1 MSIRI
6 LPRNSHDCYSPF
18 YLDYR
23 FLYPGALVLRS
34 LIPDVAVSHIVR
46 VGHRSFLALLF
57 SRVATGR
64 SLTRCAHGQTKRS
77 FRNSLCGH
85 CSSRNANVASL
96 AWRRT
101 CADRCGHPGLEIMK
115 AAGCKS
121 DESKQFLSL
130 KFGNLGLVHQFAS
143 VIAPGFTAETPPP

>member
-1 MSIRI
+1 MD
-6 LPRNSHDCYSPF
+6 L
-18 YLDYR
+18 
-23 FLYPGALVLRS
+23 
-34 LIPDVAVSHIVR
+34 SHIVR
-46 VGHRSFLALLF
+46 FGHRSFLALLF
-57 SRVATGR
+57 SRVAIGR

-85 CSSRNANVASL
+85 CSSRNANVASV

-101 CADRCGHPGLEIMK
+101 FADRCGHPGLEIMK

-143 VIAPGFTAETPPP
+143 VIAPGFTA